1 MSKQQVR
8 DAALQDHIDDK
19 DNGKALA
26 NFDSLKSLESVTQVA
41 QYSETLRT
49 LETKFETLQAEM
61 KLKNEFI
68 EKLLRE
74 QEAAGG

>member
-41 QYSETLRT
+41 
-49 LETKFETLQAEM
+49 
-61 KLKNEFI
+61 
-68 EKLLRE
+68 
-74 QEAAGG
+74 